1 MKVILRLLVLLFLI
15 CLCLSSCAANKT
27 IYSSAEYGPSSVVAI
42 WDLEDLSVT
51 SNPALTEIQAYFTA
65 KIIETFAETGGYSV
79 IERQN
84 LLLVLEEL
92 NLGSTALSSDSSR
105 LAVGQIIGAQLMV
118 FGAYQ
123 LLGEQLRLDLR
134 LVEVE
139 SGVIIK
145 TAAET
150 STAAD
155 IAGWIKAVENAAK
168 ALL

>member
-1 MKVILRLLVLLFLI
+1 MKVILRLLVLLFLV
-15 CLCLSSCAANKT
+15 CLCLSSCAAEKT
-27 IYSSAEYGPSSVVAI
+27 IYAPAEYGPGSVVAI

-92 NLGSTALSSDSSR
+92 NLGSSALSSDSSR

-123 LLGEQLRLDLR
+123 LLGEQLRIDLR

-155 IAGWIKAVENAAK
+155 IAGWIQAVENAAK